1 MVDDGF
7 PIKNNLGE
15 LVEEYP
21 LKYFGGK
28 LRDAQLFKVQEFR
41 KIKFFAYKWKEFEI
55 YENELS
61 FILPLLGKAAKILLT
76 SESFSTCI

>member
-1 MVDDGF
+1 MDEGF
-7 PIKNNLGE
+7 PIKNNLGD

-28 LRDAQLFKVQEFR
+28 LRDAQLFKVKEFR
-41 KIKFFAYKWKEFEI
+41 KVKFFTFKWKEFEM

-61 FILPLLGKAAKILLT
+61 FILPLIGKNSKILLI